1 MSLGLTIAGA
11 LLAAA
16 GVALAVV
23 GGLAWR
29 RRLPRNRVAGI
40 RTAATLRDD
49 EAFAVGN
56 QVGAPPVLAGAAVAV
71 LGAAAA
77 LGAPSATAGWV
88 LAGVSALAAA
98 LLSVTGGVLGDRA
111 ASRVPATAP
120 VNCAGVCAGC
130 SLVQGC
136 GGGPATDPAR
146 TG

>member
-29 RRLPRNRVAGI
+29 RRLPRNRLAGI

-56 QVGAPPVLAGAAVAV
+56 RVGAPPVLAGAAVAV
-71 LGAAAA
+71 LGAAVA
-77 LGAPSATAGWV
+77 LGAPSTTAGWV
-88 LAGVSALAAA
+88 LAGVSAVATV
-98 LLSVTGGVLGDRA
+98 LLSGVGGVLGDRA
-111 ASRVPATAP
+111 ASRVPAPAP
-120 VNCAGVCAGC
+120 VSCGGACAGC
-130 SLVQGC
+130 SLVEGC
-136 GGGPATDPAR
+136 GGGPSTDRAR
-146 TG
+146 SG